1 MLLVESQPALAEHLK
16 KALAGEN
23 VEVEVQPELPA
34 GPLAAYD
41 LIILSNVPA
50 AALPEPRMKALQTY
64 VRDDRGGLI
73 VVGGDHSFSPAAIAT
88 RRWKRSCR

>member
-1 MLLVESQPALAEHLK
+1 MSMSK
-16 KALAGEN
+16 CK
-23 VEVEVQPELPA
+23 PELPA
-34 GPLAAYD
+34 GQLAAYD

-73 VVGGDHSFSPAAIAT
+73 AIGGDHSFTAGQVSST